1 MHPDLTGGPAV
12 PTAAPSGAAAA
23 GAGARNEAAGAGTR
37 NEPAGAG
44 TRNEPAGAG
53 TRNEPAGAGAW
64 NEAAGGAAR
73 NEAARAITVAGLRK
87 SYGAVRAVR
96 DVSFSVGQGE
106 IVALLGPNGAGKT
119 TTLEILEGFRTRDGG
134 QVRVL
139 GLDPGDKSAA
149 RELRE
154 RTGLVLQDIAVEPYL
169 TVRETIARQAGYYR
183 APRDVASV
191 ISLAGL
197 AGLERRKVRSLSGGQ
212 KRRLDL
218 ALGLI
223 GDPELLYLDEP
234 TTGFDPAARHSAW
247 DLVRQLRTAGTTIL
261 LTTHDMAEA
270 QALADRVVLLSDGA
284 VVAEGPPAELG
295 RTDGPGGAGGA
306 GAEHTRITF
315 RLPPGVTLADLPIP
329 ATTKE
334 GSVVIETGQPVAEL
348 HRLTTWAV
356 RHDVLLAGLTV
367 DRPSLEDVYL
377 RLTREAVPFVSK
389 DRRP

>member
-1 MHPDLTGGPAV
+1 MHQELTGGPA
-12 PTAAPSGAAAA
+12 PSLSATAAPSGAAAA
-23 GAGARNEAAGAGTR
+23 AGATARR
-37 NEPAGAG
+37 DPAQ
-44 TRNEPAGAG
+44 
-53 TRNEPAGAGAW
+53 
-64 NEAAGGAAR
+64 
-73 NEAARAITVAGLRK
+73 AITVAGLRK

-96 DVSFSVGQGE
+96 DVSFSVGAGE

-134 QVRVL
+134 EVQVL

-183 APRDVASV
+183 APRDVPAV
-191 ISLAGL
+191 ISLTGL
-197 AGLERRKVRSLSGGQ
+197 DGLDRRKVRSLSGGQ

-223 GDPELLYLDEP
+223 GGPEVLYLDEP
-234 TTGFDPAARHSAW
+234 TTGFDPAARRGAW

-270 QALADRVVLLSDGA
+270 QALADRGGLLSAGT
-284 VVAEGPPAELG
+284 VVAQGPPASLG
-295 RTDGPGGAGGA
+295 GSD
-306 GAEHTRITF
+306 AEHARITF
-315 RLPPGVTLADLPIP
+315 TLPPGVALADLPVP
-329 ATTKE
+329 AIRKE
-334 GSVVIETGQPVAEL
+334 GSVVIETAQPVAEL
-348 HRLTTWAV
+348 HRLTGWAV
-356 RHDVLLAGLTV
+356 RHDVMLSGLTV

-377 RLTREAVPFVSK
+377 RLTREAVPPAEQKRSS
-389 DRRP
+389 R